1 MTLKMCTRFLLVP
14 FAACAMGALS
24 LILQGC
30 DRTPEPSSP
39 ASAPAAKSEL
49 DKQLDAKLEALGVER
64 KALLRARETVVDQ
77 MKAKVDAAKARL
89 KTDDP
94 KLLKAELEK
103 DPEWKSLY
111 ERCTDAQ
118 TALGEQRKKTADVV
132 REKLTAGKKI
142 SK

>member
-1 MTLKMCTRFLLVP
+1 MGTL
-14 FAACAMGALS
+14 A

-30 DRTPEPSSP
+30 DRTPVPPSP
-39 ASAPAAKSEL
+39 APAPAAKTVR
-49 DKQLDAKLEALGVER
+49 DAQLDAKLEALGVER

-77 MKAKVDAAKARL
+77 MKAKIDAAKARL

-132 REKLTAGKKI
+132 REKLVAQSAAKKAAETDNKI

>member
-1 MTLKMCTRFLLVP
+1 MP
-14 FAACAMGALS
+14 FAVCAIGTLA

-30 DRTPEPSSP
+30 DRTPAPPSP
-39 ASAPAAKSEL
+39 APAPAAKTAR
-49 DKQLDAKLEALGVER
+49 DAQLDAKLEALGVER

-77 MKAKVDAAKARL
+77 MKAKIDAARAKL

-132 REKLTAGKKI
+132 REKLTAGNKI